1 MKNEDLEQ
9 RAVTALGSDNVSLNE
24 LADLTREAE
33 TALATAYT
41 AVEEARREGVDPVLS
56 PDPVAARERVGAAE
70 FSYARATAL
79 LSRLNERCRQV
90 AAAERNAKWEA
101 DYGRVKDERD
111 RLAVE
116 LAATYPQTV
125 ATLLDLL
132 AALPIASGSVHAS
145 PAWRLRA
152 SVVACLARSC
162 MQKDSL
168 GSRVTRRRSPGIC
181 ACRTGSSPAEQ
192 RGRRSERARWRHVSI
207 HTAIGTPPTGGERE
221 HETLVKAC
229 GTRLGVS
236 LSVRRRNPITYWQA

>member
-132 AALPIASGSVHAS
+132 ARVADCERECSRIASMAPAGERRRLLGPELHAKG
-145 PAWRLRA
+145 P
-152 SVVACLARSC
+152 
-162 MQKDSL
+162 L

>member
-90 AAAERNAKWEA
+90 AAAERNAIWEA

-132 AALPIASGSVHAS
+132 ARVADCERECSRIASMA
-145 PAWRLRA
+145 PA
-152 SVVACLARSC
+152 
-162 MQKDSL
+162 
-168 GSRVTRRRSPGIC
+168 GERRRLLGPELHAKGLTGFTRDMPSITRDLRLPDWKQPS
-181 ACRTGSSPAEQ
+181 RTAWPP
-192 RGRRSERARWRHVSI
+192 ERAREVATCEYPYSDRYSANWWR
-207 HTAIGTPPTGGERE
+207 A
-221 HETLVKAC
+221 
-229 GTRLGVS
+229 GTRNS
-236 LSVRRRNPITYWQA
+236 S

>member
-1 MKNEDLEQ
+1 MHL
-9 RAVTALGSDNVSLNE
+9 RAVAGPFPEGGDLFRLISIEIPPPARTAFDQPRACKRENNPQIFTEVMTTWLIRSSLARPRGLLLRPE
-24 LADLTREAE
+24 RKSIRGDQLHPAATRDSTDRALRAPFLLTVFA
-33 TALATAYT
+33 
-41 AVEEARREGVDPVLS
+41 GGWFWP
-56 PDPVAARERVGAAE
+56 G
-70 FSYARATAL
+70 
-79 LSRLNERCRQV
+79 
-90 AAAERNAKWEA
+90 
-101 DYGRVKDERD
+101 
-111 RLAVE
+111 AVE

-132 AALPIASGSVHAS
+132 ARVADCERECSRIASMAPAGERRRLLGPELHAKG
-145 PAWRLRA
+145 P
-152 SVVACLARSC
+152 
-162 MQKDSL
+162 L

>member
-9 RAVTALGSDNVSLNE
+9 RAVTALGSDNISLNE

-101 DYGRVKDERD
+101 DYGRVKDQRD

-116 LAATYPQTV
+116 LAATYPQT
-125 ATLLDLL
+125 
-132 AALPIASGSVHAS
+132 
-145 PAWRLRA
+145 
-152 SVVACLARSC
+152 
-162 MQKDSL
+162 
-168 GSRVTRRRSPGIC
+168 PGIC